1 MKNDRTAWYSNIAND
16 YPALAHGEQ
25 KRLLWSLMRGI
36 VRLQCWN
43 NGNEGQENPKP
54 GYLRHCREQLFAVVH
69 ADQPFWFNEPDN
81 VAHWL
86 ETLRPALVSNPL
98 LRRRY
103 KVLHAVRQRILLH
116 NQRLIIRQVHRRPNY
131 SLEYG
136 DLIMEG
142 NLGLIRAVDLFD
154 PRKAYRFST
163 YAHFWIEQAILL
175 ALKQKT
181 QTVRTPLS
189 AMTKA
194 YQDHKT
200 QIENGEVSEMPSLF
214 RDNLSLDDPDLQIN
228 LDTYHAESRRP
239 QEAVD
244 NKRLVGEILR
254 RLPERLRQV
263 LLLRYGVN
271 QRDSVGYREIA
282 DQLGISRERARQLE
296 QEALEHLRQSAQVP
310 FD

>member
-16 YPALAHGEQ
+16 YPALPHDEQ
-25 KRLLWSLMRGI
+25 KRLLWSLLRGV
-36 VRLQCWN
+36 VRLQCWS
-43 NGNEGQENPKP
+43 GKKE
-54 GYLRHCREQLFAVVH
+54 GYLQRCRIRLNAVVQD
-69 ADQPFWFNEPDN
+69 DQPFWFTENDN
-81 VAHWL
+81 IAHWL
-86 ETLRPALVSNPL
+86 EVQRPQLTANPV

-103 KVLHAVRQRILLH
+103 KVLQAVRQRILLH

-142 NLGLIRAVDLFD
+142 NVGLIRAVDLFD

-163 YAHFWIEQAILL
+163 YAHFWIEQAIKL

-189 AMTKA
+189 AITKA

-200 QIENGEVSEMPSLF
+200 QLENGDTSDMPSLF

-228 LDTYHAESRRP
+228 LDAHHASSRQP
-239 QEAVD
+239 HEAVD
-244 NKRLVGEILR
+244 NKRLVAEILR
-254 RLPERLRQV
+254 SLPERLRQV
-263 LLLRYGVN
+263 LLLRYGVD

-296 QEALEHLRQSAQVP
+296 QEALTHLRRESGLS

>member
-16 YPALAHGEQ
+16 YPALTHVEQ
-25 KRLLWSLMRGI
+25 KRLLWSLLRGI
-36 VRLQCWN
+36 VRLQCWSLD
-43 NGNEGQENPKP
+43 GDS
-54 GYLRHCREQLFAVVH
+54 YLKRCREGLDAVINK
-69 ADQPFWFNEPDN
+69 DQPFWFTEHDSI
-81 VAHWL
+81 AHWL
-86 ETLRPALVSNPL
+86 EKQRPELATSPV

-103 KVLHAVRQRILLH
+103 KVLQAVRQRILLH

-142 NLGLIRAVDLFD
+142 NVGLIRAVDLFD

-163 YAHFWIEQAILL
+163 YAHFWIEQAVML

-189 AMTKA
+189 AITKA
-194 YQDHKT
+194 YQDHKE
-200 QIENGEVSEMPSLF
+200 QVENGQTSDMPSLF
-214 RDNLSLDDPDLQIN
+214 RENLSLDDPDLQVN
-228 LDTYHAESRRP
+228 LDAFEATSRQP

-244 NKRLVGEILR
+244 NKRLVSEILR
-254 RLPERLRQV
+254 CLPDRLRQV
-263 LLLRYGVN
+263 LLLRYGVD

-296 QEALEHLRQSAQVP
+296 QEALAQLRLDTGLSL
-310 FD
+310 D